1 MNTSKQIIYGRT
13 AYEGF
18 AKAIGSK
25 LGLNV
30 TLDDGA
36 SACIDKGGVIHMPG
50 MSTYQTPA
58 QFAVTCG
65 VIVHEL
71 SHQFYGSHSLID
83 PNRDRLEHDCLN
95 AVLDVADETWVSEWF
110 ARLGNIRPGELLDA
124 SNADAFCK
132 NARHFSNWNDPST
145 HAWKVLCIGI
155 LSARRVRRLNRW
167 KRYTIQ
173 QAAALN
179 VDAKACFRLLRKA
192 VRAKKQ
198 SPSPTRHRFWKLNRL
213 AKQLA
218 DLLRPFAP
226 PAGSQTMPT
235 SVPLDGALAAGR
247 AQCGKGER
255 EATAIE
261 GEELAASTI
270 GVGAGGGE
278 TDSPRSI
285 AFDRYSFD
293 LLSPA
298 VNKVAQR
305 IAVDGESAALDDGLM
320 SGSRLGQAH
329 RLVTDGQC
337 LARWNT
343 SDHADGVSVSV
354 VLDCSGSMRNVQA
367 EVAGIARAFA
377 QNMRHAAAV
386 QSLVFGNK
394 VKESDD
400 FNRVTDMG
408 GTNTHLALEESLKW
422 LADRPGQRWIVLI
435 TDGAPNDH
443 DATDRVC
450 RSAIANG
457 VHLLAVGL
465 NCELSM
471 PAIIVTANDPA
482 HLAIELDAAA
492 QRIEQPA

>member
-1 MNTSKQIIYGRT
+1 MSTKQIIYGRA

-18 AKAIGSK
+18 AKVIGSK

-30 TLDDGA
+30 TLDDGTT
-36 SACIDKGGVIHMPG
+36 ACIDQGGVVHMPG
-50 MSTYQTPA
+50 MNTYQTA
-58 QFAVTCG
+58 AEFAVTCG

-71 SHQFYGSHSLID
+71 SHQFYGSHLQID

-95 AVLDVADETWVSEWF
+95 AVLDVADETWVGEWF
-110 ARLGNIRPGELLDA
+110 ARLGNTRPGELLDT
-124 SNADAFCK
+124 SNADAFRK
-132 NARHFSNWNDPST
+132 NAHRFADWNDPST

-155 LSARRVRRLNRW
+155 LSARRVRRVNRW
-167 KRYTIQ
+167 KNYTIR

-198 SPSPTRHRFWKLNRL
+198 SPCPTRHRFWKLNRL

-226 PAGSQTMPT
+226 PAGSQPMPT
-235 SVPLDGALAAGR
+235 AIPLDGALGAGR
-247 AQCGKGER
+247 PQCGKGER

-261 GEELAASTI
+261 GEELAEAT
-270 GVGAGGGE
+270 GAGAGAGE
-278 TDSPRSI
+278 ADTTGSI
-285 AFDRYSFD
+285 GYDRHSFD

-305 IAVDGESAALDDGLM
+305 IAVDGESVALDDGLM

-343 SDHADGVSVSV
+343 SDNADGVSVSV
-354 VLDCSGSMRNVQA
+354 VLDCSGSMRSVQA

-386 QSLVFGNK
+386 QSLVFGSK

-400 FNRVTDMG
+400 FNRVSDMG

-422 LADRPGQRWIVLI
+422 LCDRPGQRWIVLI
-435 TDGAPNDH
+435 SDGQPNNLE
-443 DATDRVC
+443 ATDRRC
-450 RSAIANG
+450 HEALAKG

-465 NCELSM
+465 NCNLTM
-471 PAIIVTANDPA
+471 PAAALVVTANDPA